1 MNCISGRADTT
12 IDRDPRGGASA
23 PFGDRAPGSTVVA
36 LIHPS
41 HDRLTTENACVLL
54 IDHQIGP
61 LWELEFAEP
70 RRRVVEL
77 ATAARRLQLP
87 TIITAIGIETLGPI
101 IPELT
106 AANETAPHLVRSEV
120 NAWDDPAVRGAVEG
134 TGRRKLI
141 IAGSAAHVGV
151 ALCAKSA
158 VDAGFDV
165 YAPIDASAQFSH
177 AASTWLARAG
187 VIVTTVSLVTTELET
202 VHARRR
208 GRGSMVHEYL
218 TGQTS
223 RSGLR

>member
-1 MNCISGRADTT
+1 MNCISGRSDSKSFSGFA
-12 IDRDPRGGASA
+12 A
-23 PFGDRAPGSTVVA
+23 GSTIVA
-36 LIHPS
+36 LIDPS
-41 HDRLTTENACVLL
+41 HDRLTTDNACILL

-87 TIITAIGIETLGPI
+87 TIITAIGLEMLGPI

-106 AANETAPHLVRSEV
+106 AANEEAPHLVRSDV
-120 NAWDDPAVRGAVEG
+120 NAWEDLAVRRAVEA
-134 TGRRKLI
+134 TGRTKLI

-158 VDAGFDV
+158 VDAGYDV

-177 AASTWLARAG
+177 AASVWLARAG
-187 VIVTTVSLVTTELET
+187 VIITTVSLVTAELET
-202 VHARRR
+202 LHARRR
-208 GRGSMVHEYL
+208 GRGSMSHEYL
-218 TGQTS
+218 TQRARRSSS
-223 RSGLR
+223 R